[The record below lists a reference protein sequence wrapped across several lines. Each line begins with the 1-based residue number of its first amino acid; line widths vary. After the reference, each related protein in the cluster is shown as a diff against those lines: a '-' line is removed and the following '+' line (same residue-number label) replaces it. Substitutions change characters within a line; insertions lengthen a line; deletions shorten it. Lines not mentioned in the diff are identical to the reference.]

1 MMKMG
6 IMKMGMTSRADWMV
20 LATVGLIAARDAARA
35 ERPRDAG
42 PDSVDALLDEEGRDK
57 QAWWE
62 QDFFRSYK
70 DWKQDFAE
78 RTGFSWGTDY
88 SAQYFTASDSPAEY
102 SAAGGMFRLFGS
114 WDLANRGER
123 NAGGLRFK
131 VEHRQRYTDVP
142 PSGYQ
147 LNLGSVGFM
156 GAPFNDDGV
165 RLTNLYWR
173 QELGERVV
181 GYLGLL
187 DMTDVVD
194 VYAFGSPW
202 TAFSNLTF
210 STGAASMALPND
222 AAPGLFLGGFL
233 NDQLYLTGGI
243 AGLNS
248 DPGDPWE
255 SVERVFDEAEFFKF
269 VEFGWTTSK
278 ERFYFDNVHLTFWQV
293 DEITDTAT
301 PDGWGVNF
309 SASYW
314 VDDCYMP
321 FLRAGYADDGG
332 SLLEFSVSAGV
343 AWQPRKDDLCGIAA
357 NWGRPNKDSFGP
369 GLDDQYGLE
378 VFYRAQLT
386 ENFRLTPSV
395 QLLADPALNPT
406 EDLIAV
412 FGMRGVLSF

>member
-1 MMKMG
+1 MSNAFLQQR
-6 IMKMGMTSRADWMV
+6 ICRAS
-20 LATVGLIAARDAARA
+20 TVGLFALLFSSIIVSAQNARDG
-35 ERPRDAG
+35 G
-42 PDSVDALLDEEGRDK
+42 PDSVDSLLEEQRRQK

-62 QDFFRSYK
+62 QSIFGPYEE
-70 DWKQDFAE
+70 WKQGVTE

-88 SAQYFTASDSPAEY
+88 SVQYFTASDSAGDY

-114 WDLANRGER
+114 WDLVNRGER

-131 VEHRQRYTDVP
+131 VEHRHDYTDVA

-147 LNLGSVGFM
+147 LNLGSVGVM
-156 GAPFNDDGV
+156 GGPFNDDGV
-165 RLTNLYWR
+165 RLTNLFWR
-173 QELGERVV
+173 QEMGDRMV
-181 GYLGLL
+181 GYLGFL
-187 DMTDVVD
+187 DVTDFVD
-194 VYAFGSPW
+194 VYGLGSPW
-202 TAFSNLTF
+202 TAFTNLTF
-210 STGAASMALPND
+210 STGASSMALPND
-222 AAPGLFLGGFL
+222 AAPGLYLGGWL
-233 NDQLYLTGGI
+233 TENVYLSGGL

-248 DPGDPWE
+248 DPSDPVE
-255 SVERVFDEAEFFKF
+255 SLERVFDEAEFFKF
-269 VEFGWTTSK
+269 VEIGWTTSK

-321 FLRAGYADDGG
+321 FFRAGYADDGG
-332 SLLEFSVSAGV
+332 SLLEISLNAGV
-343 AWQPRKDDLCGIAA
+343 AWQPKKDDLFGVAV
-357 NWGRPNKDSFGP
+357 NWGRPNEDTFGP

-386 ENFRLTPSV
+386 DHLRLTPSL
-395 QLLADPALNPT
+395 QLLANPALNPT